1 MATIAETKKQVSA
14 MADEAV
20 ELAAKIRELYRDA
33 EIDTKA
39 DELEE
44 IAINNATEAEE
55 AEKKV
60 DVENAKKKAEEAINE
75 LKAILDR
82 ENKNIDDTE
91 KTTKED
97 CITEPEEVEAEN
109 NIKDEE
115 VKNYIYVGPSLKQFD
130 IKENTIYRGTK
141 ADVYEHLSTAIN
153 AKPLIKKFIVEA
165 AEAAEAKT
173 KVKTNGNSLY
183 KMYEELK
190 K

>member
-20 ELAAKIRELYRDA
+20 ELAAKIHELYRDA

-55 AEKKV
+55 AEKKA

-75 LKAILDR
+75 LKAILDS

-109 NIKDEE
+109 NVEEE

>member
-55 AEKKV
+55 AEKKA

-91 KTTKED
+91 KTMKED
-97 CITEPEEVEAEN
+97 CITEPEE
-109 NIKDEE
+109 
-115 VKNYIYVGPSLKQFD
+115 Y
-130 IKENTIYRGTK
+130 
-141 ADVYEHLSTAIN
+141 
-153 AKPLIKKFIVEA
+153 
-165 AEAAEAKT
+165 
-173 KVKTNGNSLY
+173 
-183 KMYEELK
+183 
-190 K
+190 